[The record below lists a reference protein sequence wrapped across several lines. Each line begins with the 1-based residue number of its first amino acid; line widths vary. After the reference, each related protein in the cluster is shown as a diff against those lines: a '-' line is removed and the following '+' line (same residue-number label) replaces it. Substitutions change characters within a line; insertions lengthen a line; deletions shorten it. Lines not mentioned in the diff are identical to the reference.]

1 MTNIPPGISYHHKFV
16 LDDTGSSVVETYTMD
31 NTIEEFRIISMKVV
45 VSDSTADPL
54 KHTLTLKTINPKNVE
69 SINSVS
75 KSDVLLNEEVLFKIG
90 CFKDSTTFKF
100 SVSGSAGESGAILI
114 TY

>member
-16 LDDTGSSVVETYTMD
+16 LDDTGSSVLETYTMD

-69 SINSVS
+69 SINSVGAS
-75 KSDVLLNEEVLFKIG
+75 ASDLV
-90 CFKDSTTFKF
+90 
-100 SVSGSAGESGAILI
+100 AILEALREAGSLRAELI
-114 TY
+114 II